1 MKTTIQQNY
10 FDALF
15 FASANS
21 NDKKEFF
28 LRAVEFKILIK
39 LIHYSTNQKNIT
51 WTTEL
56 ISKHTS
62 ISNGSV
68 DKAIQRL
75 RQKGYITT
83 STYSVDTFKKL
94 RTIFINWDKIT
105 KVNELYL
112 TSIENDNV
120 ETTISIEPIVDIQT
134 EEIVPQIEDNQ
145 VLDSIE
151 ETIDTLY
158 NSIEENKEKTVFEM
172 SLKDLVNSPSS
183 DYKIGINFVP
193 QPLFEYVHLIEG
205 KQGLLNQLTKKADKE
220 SFIFK
225 LREILESKY
234 NDSIIDSMLINN

>member
-21 NDKKEFF
+21 NDKKDFF

-62 ISNGSV
+62 ISIGSV
-68 DKAIQRL
+68 DKGIQRL

-94 RTIFINWDKIT
+94 RTIFINWNKIYE
-105 KVNELYL
+105 VNNLYL
-112 TSIENDNV
+112 LSLENNDAEDV
-120 ETTISIEPIVDIQT
+120 ISIEPIVDIQN
-134 EEIVPQIEDNQ
+134 EEIVPQIEDNE
-145 VLDSIE
+145 VLDIIE
-151 ETIDTLY
+151 EDIIEED
-158 NSIEENKEKTVFEM
+158 NSIEKEKSVFEM
-172 SLKDLVNSPSS
+172 SLKELVNSPNS
-183 DYKIGINFVP
+183 DYLIGTNYVP
-193 QPLFEYVHLIEG
+193 QALVEFIPLIEG
-205 KQGLLNQLTKKADKE
+205 KQGLLNQLIKKYDKE
-220 SFIFK
+220 SFVYK

-234 NDSIIDSMLINN
+234 NDSIIDLMLTNK